1 MNSLHRL
8 VLSGTLVH
16 LILFAPMASAGDV
29 GLYRT
34 FEASITNAKNYSN
47 RFVDVTLDVTYT
59 SPSGKKTTIQG
70 FFDGDGKGG
79 GNKGSGTVWKIRFLP
94 DEVGTWS
101 YAWTWSDG
109 SAGGNGTFSCVAAGA
124 GKGILKPYA
133 KNPRWFAYNG
143 TDPVYLKSYY
153 ESGTG
158 SLAQDFGWI
167 AKNVYQPLI
176 DNGYNHLQVN
186 WLLPLCC
193 EGAYYK
199 DSDAPAMT
207 KDSVRLYRQGQ
218 ATTTMQLDIWKLM
231 EDHLRWLEARDVSLH
246 MFVGFDG
253 SQNAGA
259 AWDKL
264 TSSEKEFYV
273 RYVMARLSPFANIA
287 GWNFNWEVD
296 GGRSAYELGWA
307 QLVRKYDVFNH
318 LRTYED
324 ENPKTNE
331 YSRSE
336 YTFAAVE
343 NHLVASTDKTVDRP
357 YWGEA
362 WTHHYAGLA
371 GYATGKP
378 VFMTE
383 GNALWRRYWHTKLGL
398 VDSVVA
404 PAAWA
409 CATAATSFT
418 WAGHSQNPLVV
429 RGVEGLPFFG
439 DENPYR
445 KQAKMIDI
453 LADVMNKNVV
463 FHRMTPQDALLTTR
477 DTTRTW
483 CLAEPGA
490 QYLVYTMSGSSF
502 TLNLAA
508 GSYSTRW
515 IDTKTG
521 AVKAVASTEAAA
533 AKKIAFTPPDK
544 TTHWALV
551 LREARS
557 VGVERA
563 NRSRDLAWRVE
574 NGTTWCRSSVAG
586 TLAVRELGGRMV
598 GERPIAPDTWIAT
611 PAHREQILV
620 AIFAGSDGSRSSRIL
635 QPITR

>member
-1 MNSLHRL
+1 MNTLHRI
-8 VLSGTLVH
+8 VLAGALAPF
-16 LILFAPMASAGDV
+16 LLFAPARAATEV

-34 FEASITNAKNYSN
+34 FEASIANTKSYSN
-47 RFVDVTLDVTYT
+47 RFVDVTLSATYT
-59 SPSGKKTTIQG
+59 SPSGKKTTFQG

-94 DEVGTWS
+94 QELGTWS
-101 YAWTWSDG
+101 YVWTWSDG
-109 SAGGNGTFSCVAAGA
+109 TTGGNGTFDVVSANA
-124 GKGILKPYA
+124 GKGIIKAYA

-167 AKNVYQPLI
+167 TKNVYQPLI

-186 WLLPLCC
+186 WLMPLCC

-207 KDSVRLYRQGQ
+207 KDSVRIYRQGQ

-231 EDHLRWLEARDVSLH
+231 EDHLRWFNDRDVGLH

-253 SQNAGA
+253 GQNAGA
-259 AWDKL
+259 SWDKL
-264 TSSEKEFYV
+264 SSTEKDFYV
-273 RYVMARLSPFANIA
+273 KYVMARLAPYANIA
-287 GWNFNWEVD
+287 GWNYNWEVD
-296 GGRSAYELGWA
+296 GSRSAYELGWA
-307 QLVRKYDVFNH
+307 QLIQKYDVFNH

-343 NHLVASTDKTVDRP
+343 NHLIASTDKTVDRP

-362 WTHHYAGLA
+362 WTHHYASLA
-371 GYATGKP
+371 GYVTGKP
-378 VFMTE
+378 VFMAE

-409 CATAATSFT
+409 CATAASSFT

-429 RGVEGLPFFG
+429 RGEQGMPFFG
-439 DENPYR
+439 DENPYK

-453 LADVMNKNVV
+453 LTDIMNKEVV
-463 FHRMTPQDALLTTR
+463 FHRMAPQDALLTTR
-477 DTTRTW
+477 DTTKTW
-483 CLAEPGA
+483 CLGEVGA
-490 QYLVYTMSGSSF
+490 QYLVYTMKGTAF

-508 GSYSTRW
+508 GSYDTRW

-521 AVKAVASTEAAA
+521 TVTTAASTEVAS
-533 AKKIAFTPPDK
+533 AKKVAFTPPNK

-551 LREARS
+551 LREAKT
-557 VGVERA
+557 VGVDYA
-563 NRSRDLAWRVE
+563 KPSRDLAWRMDADRS
-574 NGTTWCRSSVAG
+574 WCRSPVAG
-586 TLAVRELGGRMV
+586 TLSVRDIDGRSVAELLM
-598 GERPIAPDTWIAT
+598 PADTWIAV
-611 PAHREQILV
+611 PASRGRILV
-620 AIFAGSDGSRSSRIL
+620 ASFAGIDDSRTSRIL
-635 QPITR
+635 QPISR